1 MTVTHQINIL
11 VNATNAQTSVNN
23 LNNQLTRTTN
33 IVNNINTTNINN
45 FNNQLNNTNTR
56 ATQGTFAM
64 KKLAAAMSALGLV
77 YLAKQAYDVVEAFTR
92 ITNQIRQTTTS
103 STELTEVTNRLISI
117 SQGSN
122 QSLEGTANLYTR
134 FRLSVDEAKVSS
146 ERLLGVVDT
155 ISKSL
160 SISGATAA
168 ESAGAMRQLS
178 QAVASGVLR
187 GEEFNSISEQ
197 APAILRAVQSATGK
211 TAGELRKLAAD
222 GAITTDVLI
231 QSLER
236 YAKKVDKDFKASST
250 TVGDGLTNLVTGLT
264 VLAGNYD
271 KTTGLTTAFANN
283 LTALGKKL
291 SDPTLLDSLKTVAD
305 TVKGS
310 FEQALVYFKKW
321 SALVRLEYDLIN
333 AVFTDSTIGQ
343 AMDRYNAKLTE
354 MAIKAK
360 EASMIKQSNVRR
372 GGFFEARQPLI
383 DISAPAKVDTDAQ
396 EKAAR
401 AAEKRAEDARK
412 KQCKTALICTTS
424 LTTRY

>member
-11 VNATNAQTSVNN
+11 VNATNAQNSVNN

-122 QSLEGTANLYTR
+122 QSLEGTASLYTR

-160 SISGATAA
+160 SISGATTA

-271 KTTGLTTAFANN
+271 KATGLTTAFANN
-283 LTALGKKL
+283 LTTLGKKL
-291 SDPTLLDSLKTVAD
+291 SDPTLLDGLKTVAT
-305 TVKGS
+305 TVRGS
-310 FEQALVYFKKW
+310 FEQALVYFKNG
-321 SALVRLEYDLIN
+321 VR
-333 AVFTDSTIGQ
+333 
-343 AMDRYNAKLTE
+343 
-354 MAIKAK
+354 
-360 EASMIKQSNVRR
+360 
-372 GGFFEARQPLI
+372 
-383 DISAPAKVDTDAQ
+383 
-396 EKAAR
+396 
-401 AAEKRAEDARK
+401 
-412 KQCKTALICTTS
+412 
-424 LTTRY
+424 